1 MKVNLMTHYY
11 IRENFSTF
19 ETFYIKIAL
28 VLSPFKRNLAAL
40 AKLAMQYIHFCNM
53 YLEHF

>member
-28 VLSPFKRNLAAL
+28 FLSPLKRNLAAL